1 VCDVQDILSV
11 EFEVESPLGTLVD
24 SFSRKKFKLITIGD
38 EPLTLQPN
46 VSYLKELGFGERLV
60 INYQHENIKMWFYKR
75 KDTAL
80 GFKVTRPR
88 IPRQVT
94 RIDGFNLEGFIK
106 GRENFSGCSTY
117 MIFEDRYSKEA
128 VHLPID

>member
-1 VCDVQDILSV
+1 YC
-11 EFEVESPLGTLVD
+11 
-24 SFSRKKFKLITIGD
+24 
-38 EPLTLQPN
+38 
-46 VSYLKELGFGERLV
+46 
-60 INYQHENIKMWFYKR
+60 HENIKIWFYKR

-88 IPRQVT
+88 IQRQITEIEDVKV
-94 RIDGFNLEGFIK
+94 EGFIK

-128 VHLPID
+128 VHLPIDEDFNIDLTKLNLKSIKSKDKTIIDVFISMIREEAETVRKEKIKYKYSDYQKDN